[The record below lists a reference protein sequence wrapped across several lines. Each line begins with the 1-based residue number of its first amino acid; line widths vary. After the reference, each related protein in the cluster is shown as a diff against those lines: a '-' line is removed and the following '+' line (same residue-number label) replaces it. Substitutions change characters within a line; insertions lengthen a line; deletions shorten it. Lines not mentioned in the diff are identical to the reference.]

1 MKLFCRLLLNTA
13 FLLIASY
20 TIQGIEINSFYAAL
34 VTAVFLGFF
43 NALVRPVL
51 IFLTL
56 PINILTLG
64 LFTFVING
72 LLVMFVASFVKGFSV
87 TGFYPALLLSLFLW
101 LGSFLT
107 NFLLKDKDEAVL

>member
-13 FLLIASY
+13 FLLVASY
-20 TIQGIEINSFYAAL
+20 LIKGIGVNSFYAAL
-34 VTAVFLGFF
+34 ITAVFLGLF
-43 NALVRPVL
+43 NALIRPVL
-51 IFLTL
+51 LFLTL

-72 LLVMFVASFVKGFSV
+72 SLVMFVASFVKGFTV
-87 TGFYPALLLSLFLW
+87 AGFWPALELSLFLW

-107 NFLLKDKDEAVL
+107 NFLLKDESEAVL